1 MHYTRKR
8 ENHPRIVAG
17 AQDGLHVN
25 VYVIEVSP
33 VMVQTLGLEVT
44 AQVITLGLKKHGTKH
59 GSEL

>member
-8 ENHPRIVAG
+8 ENRPRTVVG
-17 AQDGLHVN
+17 ALDGLHVS

-33 VMVQTLGLEVT
+33 ATVQTLGLEVT
-44 AQVITLGLKKHGTKH
+44 AQVIALGLKKRGMKH